1 MESPRSTSNS
11 ILHLPYLKN
20 RNIAILYFTYFA
32 GSFWAMLGMW
42 YVYFLGVV
50 SPQQIAIVHTV
61 GFIAGIAMDIPSG
74 FLADKFG
81 RKRFLSIGLV
91 TFAVGIGLFAFI
103 ENIWQMIFFEI
114 ITQVGIAC
122 ISGAQEAVLYDT
134 VYAMEDDKK
143 KVDDIFALIYSRCRM
158 IINVSLITSAIIG
171 GALYRFSDKAGWL
184 MMSGLCLIAF
194 VLTLTMQNHQQTG
207 QSIEIQVL
215 SHTKTSIKIFTSK
228 INRYLIPAILI
239 FGGLAFT
246 SDWGIFPMGSMERVG
261 YTPLGISIFFSL
273 LYVVCIFANHYLP
286 TIAKRLG
293 NYLGFKYFGITT
305 ALLMIIGIGLFKIEP
320 YLIVIPL
327 AVFVILSSLML
338 SYMTVVISQISDETN
353 RATMLSISSFSS
365 KFLYLISGP
374 LMGYS
379 FAHNAP
385 EYSWLGYGLLSI
397 IGVFICGFIFK
408 KYKKQLSQQ
417 ST

>member
-1 MESPRSTSNS
+1 MNS
-11 ILHLPYLKN
+11 LADLTKDFFHLPYVRN

-50 SPQQIAIVHTV
+50 SPEQIALVHTV

-81 RKRFLSIGLV
+81 RKRFLSIGLL
-91 TFAVGIGLFAFI
+91 TFAIGIGLFAFI

-134 VYAMEDDKK
+134 VYAMEKDKK

-215 SHTKTSIKIFTSK
+215 SHTKTSIKMFTSK

-261 YTPLGISIFFSL
+261 YTPLGISIFFSSI
-273 LYVVCIFANHYLP
+273 YVVCIVANHYLP
-286 TIAKRLG
+286 TIAKRFG
-293 NYLGFKYFGITT
+293 NYLGFKYFGLAT
-305 ALLMIIGIGLFKIEP
+305 ALLMVSGIGLFKIEP
-320 YLIVIPL
+320 YLVILPL
-327 AVFVILSSLML
+327 SIFVILSSLLL
-338 SYMTVVISQISDETN
+338 SYMTIVVSSISDETN

-365 KFLYLISGP
+365 KFLYVISGP

-397 IGVFICGFIFK
+397 VGVIICGFLFK
-408 KYKKQLSQQ
+408 KYKKQLPL
-417 ST
+417 